1 MTGNVRSINYTL
13 SHMWWNQVH
22 SRLAEQQATKIWL
35 VFGGW
40 HQPWSEPNHF
50 EGLPVIGQLSISFW
64 GYYAILQPTSLHLGI
79 TSEEQWLEQQE
90 RKYMT
95 LSGRYLV
102 AGSQSKWSLWI
113 ALS

>member
-1 MTGNVRSINYTL
+1 
-13 SHMWWNQVH
+13 
-22 SRLAEQQATKIWL
+22 
-35 VFGGW
+35 
-40 HQPWSEPNHF
+40 
-50 EGLPVIGQLSISFW
+50 
-64 GYYAILQPTSLHLGI
+64 LHLGI